1 MNDPAVSELV
11 LSERHGAVSL
21 LTLNDPAHY
30 NGLDGA
36 MLAALA
42 AALDHAAGDG
52 ETRAIVLSG
61 AGPGFCAG
69 ARLDGDLFESGSG
82 VAALL
87 AEGVNPVITRMRDAS
102 VPIVTAVHGAAAG
115 AGVGLA
121 LAGDIVV
128 AARSARFVLS
138 FARLGAAMDAGISA
152 FVQQSIGA
160 ARARALA
167 LLGQPLGAETAAEW
181 GLVWEVVEDASLLA
195 RALAI
200 AGQLAAGPPLGLG
213 LIKRQL
219 QSAATAGLAEVLAA
233 EAMAQAQAFATED
246 LREGARAYREK
257 RTPRFAGR

>member
-1 MNDPAVSELV
+1 MNDPAVNELV
-11 LSERHGAVSL
+11 RSERHGAVSL
-21 LTLNDPAHY
+21 LTMNDPVHY
-30 NGLDGA
+30 NALDGA

-42 AALDHAAGDG
+42 AALDGATGDG
-52 ETRAIVLSG
+52 GTRAIVLSG

-69 ARLDGDLFESGSG
+69 ARVDGDLFTSGG
-82 VAALL
+82 AIATLL
-87 AEGVNPVITRMRDAS
+87 TEGVNPVITRMREAS

-128 AARSARFVLS
+128 AARTARFVLS
-138 FARLGAAMDAGISA
+138 FARLGAAMDAGTSA
-152 FVQQSIGA
+152 FVQQAIGA
-160 ARARALA
+160 PRARGLA

-200 AGQLAAGPPLGLG
+200 AGQ
-213 LIKRQL
+213 
-219 QSAATAGLAEVLAA
+219 VAA
-233 EAMAQAQAFATED
+233 EAAAQARAFATED

-257 RTPRFAGR
+257 RVPRFSGR